1 LLISYKLFC
10 LLELFTIRNV
20 RKIVTR
26 AQDEIVKSLRLTG
39 REEGQE
45 VRGPEEIGNGKAE
58 LNMF

>member
-1 LLISYKLFC
+1 M
-10 LLELFTIRNV
+10 
-20 RKIVTR
+20 TR

-58 LNMF
+58 LNMFDVAERDNKIG